1 MPINGQ
7 WQCTSDDMVAN
18 KCPFGNT
25 DSARENNAAACRLYS
40 DWYPS
45 VLLESKIKQPVYQIT
60 DLLDKTFPIVK
71 HMQQAFIHYIAHA
84 TQRLTHFVL
93 ALSYLH
99 FNFGTL
105 TIDFRLT
112 NSVCVRPLACV

>member
-1 MPINGQ
+1 
-7 WQCTSDDMVAN
+7 MVAN

-71 HMQQAFIHYIAHA
+71 HMQQGFHTLHCTCNTKINSLRTRAELSAF
-84 TQRLTHFVL
+84 
-93 ALSYLH
+93 
-99 FNFGTL
+99 
-105 TIDFRLT
+105 
-112 NSVCVRPLACV
+112 